1 MIKSLSAIL
10 KSLGKWDYDE
20 IQINNPNN
28 DQALVKVSQCGICST
43 DVVRSMEVGFY
54 NYPIVPG
61 HEIIG
66 KIYKLGFRCVYSV
79 LKVRSND
86 SHSLPWFSEAR
97 RFYLCNSL
105 VLPFRNCLGGC
116 DAYYCDVCYEWFPF

>member
-1 MIKSLSAIL
+1 MIKSFSAIL

-20 IQINNPNN
+20 IQINNPNE

-66 KIYKLGFRCVYSV
+66 EIYKLGKNKKNLKRETKFVYI
-79 LKVRSND
+79 
-86 SHSLPWFSEAR
+86 H
-97 RFYLCNSL
+97 
-105 VLPFRNCLGGC
+105 
-116 DAYYCDVCYEWFPF
+116 